1 MGRLCAVV
9 LAVLLLAA
17 CSSGS
22 TSTASTAA
30 CKAAM
35 TRDYHYA
42 LAHPD
47 APAATRP
54 AACRGVPDATVQ
66 KLAAQI
72 MAGAG

>member
-9 LAVLLLAA
+9 LAVLTLAA

-22 TSTASTAA
+22 SSTADVAA

-47 APAATRP
+47 APPATRP
-54 AACRGVPDATVQ
+54 AACKGVPDATVQ

-72 MAGAG
+72 MASPG

>member
-1 MGRLCAVV
+1 MV

-22 TSTASTAA
+22 TSTSHVAA

-35 TRDYHYA
+35 TRDYDYA

-47 APAATRP
+47 APPAARP
-54 AACRGVPDATVQ
+54 AACKGLPDATLQ
-66 KLAAQI
+66 RLAAEI
-72 MAGAG
+72 MASPGW